1 MKFANYKSFGRYVRN
16 SRAEKIQWWLR
27 GKKPA
32 CSAGDAGSIPG
43 SERTPAGG
51 NGNPPQ
57 SSRLGNPT
65 EEEPGRLQS
74 TGSQSPWDGT
84 APCLPADPD
93 MLVDGVG
100 SQTTCTALAVPVCVR
115 MGGATVDTGRADP
128 GEEKGR
134 TGFSCQ
140 RGCSRKE
147 ELNGARRA
155 QPRVGDDEP
164 TEMLL
169 EVTGL
174 GKG

>member
-1 MKFANYKSFGRYVRN
+1 
-16 SRAEKIQWWLR
+16 
-27 GKKPA
+27 
-32 CSAGDAGSIPG
+32 
-43 SERTPAGG
+43 
-51 NGNPPQ
+51 
-57 SSRLGNPT
+57 
-65 EEEPGRLQS
+65 
-74 TGSQSPWDGT
+74 
-84 APCLPADPD
+84 